1 MTEPVKSNLGNVTRI
16 LEAMGL
22 DKPTQDYV
30 VAAQK
35 DKTINPDGLRS
46 AELAV
51 DLQKRGKP
59 SVIAKDKDGNP
70 IKDADGNTTDL
81 SKNADLSKATEFNK
95 TVALTTQAGKIA
107 GATEADFYLLKGDHT
122 FTNLPTPYYKGPIPG
137 ANAVDAQ
144 QATANLAANMLKECA
159 GNRALISCLS
169 NPIADMVALTNEI
182 RQKDGANLS
191 EKQIDRLKHA
201 TEFFSYHLN
210 RLDPKHAAEIKIDD
224 YLAEVTKQVT
234 QGCANS
240 VEQLKG
246 KTPDGTGT
254 PAGGKE
260 PQTKKER

>member
-1 MTEPVKSNLGNVTRI
+1 MSEPVKSNLGNVPRI

-22 DKPTQDYV
+22 DKATQDYV

-35 DKTINPDGLRS
+35 DKTINPDELRS

-59 SVIAKDKDGNP
+59 SVIAKDKDGKE
-70 IKDADGNTTDL
+70 IDL

-95 TVALTTQAGKIA
+95 TLALTTQAGKIA
-107 GATEADFYLLKGDHT
+107 AATEADFYLLRGDNS
-122 FTNLPTPYYKGPIPG
+122 FTNLPAPYYKGQIPG

-159 GNRALISCLS
+159 GNRGLISSLS
-169 NPIADMVALTNEI
+169 HPIADMVALTKEI
-182 RQKDGANLS
+182 GQKDGANLS
-191 EKQIDRLKHA
+191 PEQVARLRHA
-201 TEFFSYHLN
+201 TEFFSYHLE
-210 RLDPKHAAEIKIDD
+210 RFAPERKKEIDA
-224 YLAEVTKQVT
+224 YVAEVTKAVT

-246 KTPDGTGT
+246 QTPDGTGS

-260 PQTKKER
+260 RDREIKK